1 VSMLA
6 GVLILVAADKEQ
18 GAQIRVVTDPPEA
31 VVYCDGV
38 LKDPAPLVISD
49 LSAGEHLLTAVKQ
62 GYKDARK
69 TVSLIDGQKAAIEMK
84 LEPIHGLVL
93 VYSTPSGAD
102 VQIDG
107 ADRGKTP
114 LLVHNLP
121 LGKYRLKVNSQGYA
135 AKEIDLGIK
144 DRIPMK
150 LDINLSSDSAMIDLS
165 SQPAGADVTLNG
177 IAKGKTPCII
187 DRIPAGSCQ
196 LELLMDGYAPYK
208 QTLNLQ
214 AGQQE
219 KMTAVLKVIPSELQV
234 VSIPAKARVYVEN
247 QFRGEAPVTLQ
258 NLEPGEYRV
267 RAELIGCEPLARTVK
282 LERNQKLVEEFRLT
296 RDCGVLEITTEPA
309 GVKVLLDGKESGVTA
324 AKASETD
331 RVSEP
336 LAIDFLSAG
345 AHQVQLTKKGYYDAA
360 FEVQIEKEKTLTR
373 HVPLKQRFIPDCE
386 IKTTKDEVFRGVLVD
401 VDPQGNLRLEIKP
414 GIFKNILAKD
424 VKTRMPIRVE
434 QPAENKPQ

>member
-1 VSMLA
+1 
-6 GVLILVAADKEQ
+6 
-18 GAQIRVVTDPPEA
+18 
-31 VVYCDGV
+31 
-38 LKDPAPLVISD
+38 
-49 LSAGEHLLTAVKQ
+49 
-62 GYKDARK
+62 
-69 TVSLIDGQKAAIEMK
+69 
-84 LEPIHGLVL
+84 
-93 VYSTPSGAD
+93 
-102 VQIDG
+102 
-107 ADRGKTP
+107 
-114 LLVHNLP
+114 
-121 LGKYRLKVNSQGYA
+121 
-135 AKEIDLGIK
+135 
-144 DRIPMK
+144 
-150 LDINLSSDSAMIDLS
+150 
-165 SQPAGADVTLNG
+165 
-177 IAKGKTPCII
+177 
-187 DRIPAGSCQ
+187 
-196 LELLMDGYAPYK
+196 
-208 QTLNLQ
+208 
-214 AGQQE
+214 
-219 KMTAVLKVIPSELQV
+219 VLKVIPSELQV